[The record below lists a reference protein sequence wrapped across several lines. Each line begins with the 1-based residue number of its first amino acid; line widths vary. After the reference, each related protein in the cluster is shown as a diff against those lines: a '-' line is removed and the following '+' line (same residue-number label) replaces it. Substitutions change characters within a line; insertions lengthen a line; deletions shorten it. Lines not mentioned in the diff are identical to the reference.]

1 MSVNDT
7 ESASTARQATTRQLV
22 NDLRVVVRD
31 AEALLKATSGE
42 AGEKVTEARARAEQ
56 TLREARERLKVA
68 EDDASRRSREML
80 DDAEIYVRSNPW
92 QAVGVAAGA
101 GLILGLLLGRR

>member
-1 MSVNDT
+1 MSVNDS

-22 NDLRVVVRD
+22 DDLRVVVRD

-56 TLREARERLKVA
+56 TLRDARERLKLA
-68 EDDASRRSREML
+68 EEDTAKRSREMV
-80 DDAEIYVRSNPW
+80 DDAETYVRSNPW
-92 QAVGVAAGA
+92 QAVGIAAGA